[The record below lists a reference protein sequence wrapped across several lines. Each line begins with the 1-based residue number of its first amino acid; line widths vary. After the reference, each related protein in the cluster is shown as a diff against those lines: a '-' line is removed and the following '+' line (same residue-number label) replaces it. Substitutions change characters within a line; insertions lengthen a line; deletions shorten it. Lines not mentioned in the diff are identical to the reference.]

1 MGIFAALVQAASF
14 VPTSRHAWSMQM
26 WVLLLNFPLQAL
38 GNEAGRPRS
47 HPAAHS
53 RHLRSVRAEQG
64 LSSPPTQAHLPLV
77 WTPALHISVTPYSK
91 QTFPSPTPSIPHAG
105 IWHPGW
111 GLTQR
116 AQEHAPETDATYGE
130 RSLPGQGYVTG

>member
-1 MGIFAALVQAASF
+1 
-14 VPTSRHAWSMQM
+14 M

-91 QTFPSPTPSIPHAG
+91 QTFPPPPQVPNTLLKANQNLLP
-105 IWHPGW
+105 
-111 GLTQR
+111 
-116 AQEHAPETDATYGE
+116 AQETLKQTTPLQLEKK
-130 RSLPGQGYVTG
+130 S